1 MTSREGYDAYCLYLA
16 VNNHFHT
23 DSYDYFKYAGK
34 TSVKLETFLKR
45 KDKYHFAKLAR
56 KYHTELKDFYVANLY
71 KQKYYVRNL
80 LEQECDKN
88 YKEFKKKKQKLTYII
103 MEDMRYLF
111 DKYKHID
118 MCVGIKDGQ
127 HSNILREYL
136 GGKINAETFIAVD
149 KIFNIFKDY
158 DSMISE
164 SFIWPKE
171 RKRLD
176 KLTPF
181 LEFERK
187 KVMTILKGIWLGP
200 EWQ

>member
-88 YKEFKKKKQKLTYII
+88 YKEFKKKKQKLTYIVT
-103 MEDMRYLF
+103 EDMRYLF

-136 GGKINAETFIAVD
+136 GGNITAETFIAVD

-158 DSMISE
+158 DSLISE
-164 SFIWPKE
+164 AFIWPKE
-171 RKRLD
+171 RRRLD
-176 KLTPF
+176 SLAPF
-181 LEFERK
+181 LEIEHK
-187 KVMTILKGIWLGP
+187 KLQTILKGIWL
-200 EWQ
+200 

>member
-34 TSVKLETFLKR
+34 TSVKLKTFLKR

-88 YKEFKKKKQKLTYII
+88 YKEFKKKKQKLTYIV

-118 MCVGIKDGQ
+118 MCIGIKDGQ

-158 DSMISE
+158 DSMITE

-187 KVMTILKGIWLGP
+187 KVMTILKGIWLEP
-200 EWQ
+200 E

>member
-88 YKEFKKKKQKLTYII
+88 YKEFKKKKQKLTYIV

-118 MCVGIKDGQ
+118 MCIGIKDGQ

-136 GGKINAETFIAVD
+136 GGRITAETFIAVD

>member
-34 TSVKLETFLKR
+34 TSVKLKTFLKR

-88 YKEFKKKKQKLTYII
+88 YKEFKKKKQKLTYIV

-118 MCVGIKDGQ
+118 MCIGIKDGQ

-158 DSMISE
+158 DSMITE

>member
-34 TSVKLETFLKR
+34 TSVKLKTFLKR

-88 YKEFKKKKQKLTYII
+88 YKEFKKKKQKLTYIVT
-103 MEDMRYLF
+103 EDMRYLF

-118 MCVGIKDGQ
+118 MCIGIKDGQ

-164 SFIWPKE
+164 AFIWPKE

>member
-1 MTSREGYDAYCLYLA
+1 
-16 VNNHFHT
+16 
-23 DSYDYFKYAGK
+23 
-34 TSVKLETFLKR
+34 
-45 KDKYHFAKLAR
+45 
-56 KYHTELKDFYVANLY
+56 
-71 KQKYYVRNL
+71 
-80 LEQECDKN
+80 
-88 YKEFKKKKQKLTYII
+88 

-118 MCVGIKDGQ
+118 MCIGIKDGQ

-136 GGKINAETFIAVD
+136 GGKINAETFIAAA

-158 DSMISE
+158 DSTISE

>member
-88 YKEFKKKKQKLTYII
+88 YKEFKKKKQKLTYIV

-118 MCVGIKDGQ
+118 MCIGIKDGQ

-158 DSMISE
+158 DSRITE

-187 KVMTILKGIWLGP
+187 KVMTILKGIWLEP
-200 EWQ
+200 E

>member
-88 YKEFKKKKQKLTYII
+88 YKEFKKKKQKLTYIV

-118 MCVGIKDGQ
+118 MCIGIKDGQ

-158 DSMISE
+158 DSTITE

-176 KLTPF
+176 NLTPF

>member
-16 VNNHFHT
+16 VNNHFNT

-88 YKEFKKKKQKLTYII
+88 YKEFKKKKQKLTYIVT
-103 MEDMRYLF
+103 EDMRYLF

-164 SFIWPKE
+164 AFIWPKE

>member
-88 YKEFKKKKQKLTYII
+88 YKEFKKKKQKLTYIV

-118 MCVGIKDGQ
+118 MCIGIKDGQ

-136 GGKINAETFIAVD
+136 GGKINAETFIAAD

-158 DSMISE
+158 DSTISE